1 MTTRRSET
9 PRRLVGPGTGLL
21 ITALVTTVV
30 TAACGDPTLV
40 SPERAEPV
48 VRAYLYAGAPVNDIR
63 LSWTVPVSTTDT
75 TTAAAAPPIND
86 AQVVL
91 IRGAQRYRLVRAP
104 GDSGYY
110 QYAGSDLVVREGDQ
124 FTLEATVAGK
134 TVSAR
139 TLVPVKPSGA
149 RVASATLSVPS
160 GPFGPGGPGG
170 PGGPRPD
177 FSAAQTMVRWTR
189 IPGALYFVT
198 LENVEASPTAID
210 FGLPER
216 FRGRRRLVFA
226 PTAADSM
233 PINALALPFLGRYKV
248 NVWRVNE
255 EYAALYNTLQQDSR
269 DLNEPFTN
277 VTGGVGIF
285 TAFAA
290 DTTSVVVVRP

>member
-1 MTTRRSET
+1 MTTRRSKT
-9 PRRLVGPGTGLL
+9 PRRPVGPGTGLL

-75 TTAAAAPPIND
+75 TSAAAAPPIND

-124 FTLEATVAGK
+124 FMLEATVAGK

-160 GPFGPGGPGG
+160 GPFG

>member
-1 MTTRRSET
+1 MRRARVAVS
-9 PRRLVGPGTGLL
+9 RLAPVL
-21 ITALVTTVV
+21 ALG
-30 TAACGDPTLV
+30 ACGDPALL
-40 SPERAEPV
+40 SPERAQPV
-48 VRAYLYAGAPVNDIR
+48 VRAYLYAGAPVNDVR
-63 LSWTVPVSTTDT
+63 LTWTVPVSTTDT
-75 TTAAAAPPIND
+75 TSAASAPPIND

-91 IRGAQRYRLVRAP
+91 IRNGLRYRLVRSA

-110 QYAGSDLVVREGDQ
+110 QYNGTDLTVREGDQ
-124 FTLEATVAGK
+124 FTLEASVSGQ

-139 TLVPVKPSGA
+139 SVVPVKPSGA
-149 RVASATLSVPS
+149 RVASSTLSVPNVQ
-160 GPFGPGGPGG
+160 FGPGG

-189 IPGALYFVT
+189 TAGALYFVT
-198 LENVEASPTAID
+198 LENVEVAPTAID

-233 PINALALPFLGRYKV
+233 PINALSLPFLGRYKV
-248 NVWRVNE
+248 NVWRVND

-277 VTGGVGIF
+277 ITGGLGIF

-290 DTTSVVVVRP
+290 DTPSVVVVRP